1 MWVIM
6 EVIKQ
11 VCVSVTKPKPASV
24 ELQLHK
30 QLVSSHRDVGAAG
43 RSAKQLLEAL
53 IT

>member
-11 VCVSVTKPKPASV
+11 VCVGDKTKPASV
-24 ELQLHK
+24 ELLLHK